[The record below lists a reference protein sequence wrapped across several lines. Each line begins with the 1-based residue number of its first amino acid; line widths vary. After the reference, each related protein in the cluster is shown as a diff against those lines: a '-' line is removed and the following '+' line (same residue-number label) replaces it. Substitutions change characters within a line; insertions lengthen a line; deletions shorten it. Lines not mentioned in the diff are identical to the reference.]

1 MNNLRSKAENFKV
14 MYEKFLNGCDS
25 IEKMGLWDLE
35 QNGEMDAYYSH
46 DLVSIIVRL
55 IAADGNIT
63 YSEVKY
69 LNDMFGFRYTVE
81 ELATIYRDNGDAI
94 DAIFDEG
101 ARNGL
106 NLMRSINEKIADAY
120 FDLIVAVCDIIIAS
134 DGVIASAEIEL
145 ARKIKALKNI

>member
-1 MNNLRSKAENFKV
+1 MENLKECAEDFKL
-14 MYEKFLNGCDS
+14 MHERFLIGCDS
-25 IEKMGLWDLE
+25 IEEIGAWDLDTY
-35 QNGEMDAYYSH
+35 GEMDAYYSH

-55 IAADGNIT
+55 IVADGNIT
-63 YSEVKY
+63 YNEVKY
-69 LNDMFGFRYTVE
+69 LNDMFGFEYTVE

-101 ARNGL
+101 AKNGL